1 MNEFW
6 KAAFIRAG
14 RTVAQTLASTLPVG
28 FVVTPAMVE
37 HLDISFVW
45 IVLAWL
51 ATGLLAGILSL
62 LTSLG
67 GIPEAN
73 GGESPLGK
81 HAKTEDDKDI
91 DEYLG

>member
-1 MNEFW
+1 MSEFW
-6 KAAFIRAG
+6 KAAFVRAG

-37 HLDISFVW
+37 HLDVSFVW

-73 GGESPLGK
+73 NGASPLGQ
-81 HAKTEDDKDI
+81 HAKDEETEND
-91 DEYLG
+91 G